1 MNVMDNAE
9 KINFKAKRLE
19 KLVNLYGEE
28 DAYRYIDGNK
38 QTDKLADKIYDTSI
52 TETPNITKYH
62 NKYILKSNRKKTTK
76 KRDKNLII
84 NTRVRKT
91 IKETIR
97 NDFSEEVW
105 KKDKYNNIKQYKE
118 SINKMSIEILR
129 DKSSDRESG
138 RKMMMRMI
146 HGTLPTCEKINKL
159 VQIEKS
165 NGRSST
171 FYKDKYERHTNER
184 LCPCCLQETETIRYL
199 FFECEHSKLIETRE
213 QLESQVQKAVNKHV
227 DKIHISTKFV
237 GIVTANNNLK

>member
-1 MNVMDNAE
+1 MNVMDNTE

-38 QTDKLADKIYDTSI
+38 QADKLADKIYDTPI

-76 KRDKNLII
+76 KGDKNLII

-91 IKETIR
+91 VKETIR

-118 SINKMSIEILR
+118 SINKMSTEILR
-129 DKSSDRESG
+129 DKSPDRESG
-138 RKMMMRMI
+138 RKMMMRML
-146 HGTLPTCEKINKL
+146 HGTLPTCEKIDRL

-171 FYKDKYERHTNER
+171 FYKDKYERHTNEG
-184 LCPCCLQETETIRYL
+184 LCPCCLQETETVRHL
-199 FFECEHSKLIETRE
+199 FFECEHPKLIETRE

-227 DKIHISTKFV
+227 DEIHISTKFV
-237 GIVTANNNLK
+237 GIVTANNNPK